1 MSWDTIKPAA
11 ELDRSQIRRQLSQL
25 QERHSERT
33 RDNPDFIYMKE
44 QKALISEIRN
54 KTEISLN
61 ETVRREERAA
71 NEEREL
77 ALENKRRKAK
87 GIPLLVSL
95 EEKPEEENP
104 QIADTEK
111 DGLDKESDPLLE
123 EAGSIMMDYVDLTI
137 GSHLTA
143 QRR

>member
-1 MSWDTIKPAA
+1 MGPPEDSSAFKCFFPNPTHTYPGLSASLDPLSHHVAA
-11 ELDRSQIRRQLSQL
+11 
-25 QERHSERT
+25 QE
-33 RDNPDFIYMKE
+33 
-44 QKALISEIRN
+44 
-54 KTEISLN
+54 
-61 ETVRREERAA
+61 EER
-71 NEEREL
+71 RSS
-77 ALENKRRKAK
+77 R
-87 GIPLLVSL
+87 